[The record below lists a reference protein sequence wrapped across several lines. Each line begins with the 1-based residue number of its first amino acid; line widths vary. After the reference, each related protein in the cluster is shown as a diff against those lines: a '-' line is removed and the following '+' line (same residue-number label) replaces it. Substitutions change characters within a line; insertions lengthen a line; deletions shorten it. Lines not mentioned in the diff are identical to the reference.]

1 MAKKFNPN
9 AAPKPDSG
17 LFGLDGTVKNS
28 KIVIIPVP
36 WEVTTSYGGGTSGG
50 PKDVLKASAQVDL
63 YDTDSINPYE
73 PGICMLPIDKKIVS
87 MNQKMRKL
95 AQPAM
100 KRGGFSENDSKAE
113 KKKQKQINQASDQLN
128 EWVYSETKK
137 LLKQDKIVGVLGG
150 DHSVPFGAMKAMSEK
165 FPKMGVLH
173 VDAHSDTRIAY
184 EGFEHSHASIFH
196 NVLTKIPEISK
207 IVQVG
212 IRDFC
217 EEEVQVVQSSK
228 ERMVVFLDQEIF
240 SAKASG
246 RSMKDIVK
254 IIVQNL
260 PSEVYVSF
268 DVDGFDP
275 KLCPGTGTP
284 VPGGLEYNDALL
296 IFREI
301 VSSGRRIIG
310 FDVNETSNTSGGEWN
325 SNVAARL
332 LYKLCSFTLL
342 SQKLVQPNVGLPLNF
357 QKLV

>member
-1 MAKKFNPN
+1 MNKKFNPN
-9 AAPKPDSG
+9 AAAKPDSG
-17 LFGLDGTVKNS
+17 LFGLDGDVKNS
-28 KIVIIPVP
+28 KIVVIPVP
-36 WEVTTSYGGGTSGG
+36 WEVTTSYGGGTSRG
-50 PKDVLKASAQVDL
+50 PQQVLEASAQVDL
-63 YDTDSINPYE
+63 FDTDSVNPYE
-73 PGICMLPIDKKIVS
+73 AGICMLPINKKIVAL
-87 MNQKMRKL
+87 NQKMRKL

-100 KRGGFSENDSKAE
+100 KRGGFTENDSKAE
-113 KKKQKQINQASDQLN
+113 KKKLAQINQASEQLN
-128 EWVYSETKK
+128 EWVYAETKK
-137 LLKQDKIVGVLGG
+137 LLKQEKIVGVVGG
-150 DHSVPFGAMKAMSEK
+150 DHSVPFGAMKAMSEVY
-165 FPKMGVLH
+165 PNMGVLH

-207 IVQVG
+207 IVQIG

-217 EEEVQVVQSSK
+217 EEEVRVVESSK

-240 SAKASG
+240 KAKAAG
-246 RSMKDIVK
+246 RTMQDIAK
-254 IIVQNL
+254 IMVQNL

-301 VSSGRRIIG
+301 VESGRKIIG
-310 FDVNETSNTSGGEWN
+310 FDVNETSNANGGEWN
-325 SNVAARL
+325 ANVSARL
-332 LYKLCSFTLL
+332 LYKLCSFALL
-342 SQKLVQPNVGLPLNF
+342 SNKLVKANTKLPPNF

>member
-1 MAKKFNPN
+1 MKKTFNPN
-9 AAPKPDSG
+9 AASKPDSG
-17 LFGLDGTVKNS
+17 LFGLDGNVKDS

-36 WEVTTSYGGGTSGG
+36 WEVTTSYGGGTAHG
-50 PKDVLKASAQVDL
+50 PDQILKASSQVDL
-63 YDTDSINPYE
+63 FDTDSINPYE
-73 PGICMLPIDKKIVS
+73 LGVCMLPINKKIVS

-100 KRGGFSENDSKAE
+100 KRGGFSKDDSKAE
-113 KKKQKQINQASDQLN
+113 LKKLAQINKACEELN
-128 EWVYSETKK
+128 DWVYAETKK
-137 LLKQDKIVGVLGG
+137 LLKQDKIVGVVGG
-150 DHSVPFGAMKAMSEK
+150 DHSVPFGAIQAMSEA

-173 VDAHSDTRIAY
+173 IDAHSDTRIAY
-184 EGFEHSHASIFH
+184 EGFENSHASIFY
-196 NVLTKIPEISK
+196 NVLAKIPAVSK
-207 IVQVG
+207 IIQVG

-217 EEEVQVVQSSK
+217 EEEVQVVESSK
-228 ERMVVFLDQEIF
+228 ERMMVYLDQEIF
-240 SAKASG
+240 RAKASG
-246 RSMKDIVK
+246 RTMKDIGK

-301 VSSGRRIIG
+301 VSSGRKIIG
-310 FDVNETSNTSGGEWN
+310 FDVNETSNTNGGEWN
-325 SNVAARL
+325 ANVAARL
-332 LYKLCSFTLL
+332 LYKLCSFSLL
-342 SQKLVQPNVGLPLNF
+342 SQKLVQPNLNLPLNF

>member
-9 AAPKPDSG
+9 AASKPDSG
-17 LFGLDGTVKNS
+17 LFGLDGSVKDS

-36 WEVTTSYGGGTSGG
+36 WEVTTSYGGGTAKG
-50 PKDVLKASAQVDL
+50 PTQVLKASAQVDL
-63 YDTDSINPYE
+63 FDTDSINPYE
-73 PGICMLPIDKKIVS
+73 VGICMLPINKKIVS
-87 MNQKMRKL
+87 QNQKMRKL

-100 KRGGFSENDSKAE
+100 KRGGFSKDDSKAE
-113 KKKQKQINQASDQLN
+113 LKKLAQINKASEELN
-128 EWVYSETKK
+128 DWVYAETKK
-137 LLKQDKIVGVLGG
+137 LLKQDKIVGVVGG
-150 DHSVPFGAMKAMSEK
+150 DHSVPFGAMKAMSEVY
-165 FPKMGVLH
+165 PNMGVLH

-184 EGFEHSHASIFH
+184 EGFVHSHASIFH
-196 NVLTKIPEISK
+196 NVLTKIPAVSK

-217 EEEVQVVQSSK
+217 EEEVQVVASSMD
-228 ERMVVFLDQEIF
+228 RMIVFLDQEIF
-240 SAKASG
+240 KAKAAG
-246 RSMKDIVK
+246 RTMQDIAK
-254 IIVQNL
+254 IMVQNL

-301 VSSGRRIIG
+301 VSSGRKIIG
-310 FDVNETSNTSGGEWN
+310 FDVNETSNANGGEWN
-325 SNVAARL
+325 ANVAARL
-332 LYKLCSFTLL
+332 LYKLCSFSLL
-342 SQKLVQPNVGLPLNF
+342 SQKLVQPNLNLPLNF